1 MPQLDLIPSR
11 FEFKYLL
18 SESRAAAVRDY
29 LRAYLDPDEHSPP
42 DPTEGY
48 LVCSLYLDSPH
59 FDFFEQADRG
69 LERRF
74 KLRLRFYDN
83 ESTSP
88 VFAEIKRRVN
98 QVIIK
103 QRARVSRP
111 TACNWSNGYDTAVG
125 CDASQWIADDGDA
138 AAAFSDFEQ
147 LRQQFSASGRLFV
160 TYRRE
165 AYVASQGDYARVTFD
180 RQIVGSLY
188 QPEDPLVIPTTGSE
202 CLRDKVVLELKF
214 NDRFPGWM
222 LELVRAFQLERC
234 SVPKYVLCAR
244 ACGLR

>member
-1 MPQLDLIPSR
+1 MPALELIPSR

-18 SESRAAAVRDY
+18 SEARALAVRDY
-29 LRAYLDPDEHSPP
+29 VLAHVMPDEHSPA
-42 DPTEGY
+42 DPSEGY
-48 LVCSLYLDSPH
+48 LVCSLYLDSPR
-59 FDFFEQADRG
+59 FDFFHQADQG

-83 ESTSP
+83 ESDSP

-98 QVIIK
+98 QVIVK
-103 QRARVSRP
+103 QRAIVPRQA
-111 TACNWSNGYDTAVG
+111 ACNWGNGFDAAAD

-138 AAAFSDFEQ
+138 ATAFSDFGQ
-147 LRQQFSASGRLFV
+147 LQQQFAAAGRLFV

-180 RQIVGSLY
+180 RQILGTVF
-188 QPEDPLVIPTTGSE
+188 QPGDPLVIPTTGSE

-222 LELVRAFQLERC
+222 MDVVRAFQLERC